1 MLAAEPSLPVVPMEV
16 VRMEVVHMEVV
27 HLEVEGSEWAAEGL
41 GLAAEVACT

>member
-16 VRMEVVHMEVV
+16 VRMEVVHMEV
-27 HLEVEGSEWAAEGL
+27 EGLEWAAEGL